1 MHQQLVAVVRHLV
14 KILSCLWVTNLLAQ
28 EIVPPLPNDYA
39 QVTSLNYCTNEV
51 IIQTSS
57 IGAFTTPGNE
67 VILIQMQGAPR
78 DISEDQNHGRH
89 LPDLATAGYYEIH
102 VISQALTTSN
112 PGELRLRFVHN
123 MEAVFDVNQ
132 SVQVV
137 TFPKYTS
144 ANVSNAVSGQPWNGS
159 TGGIIA
165 FQAEDSIS
173 IGATINIAEGGFQGG
188 AVQPDYDCFGIFGF
202 PGFDGLA
209 LDNGGEKGEGS
220 GDAWTQYGRGRN
232 GSGGGGGN
240 DHNCG
245 GGGGGNAGQGG
256 QGGLSFGFFCSAGF
270 GGFGGDSIPSNQGD
284 RLFMG
289 GGGGAADV
297 GNGDGTWDGNNAG
310 NGGGI
315 VILSAPTIHGL
326 NGQIT
331 ASGASVTQITNDDG
345 GSGGGAGG
353 SVFLDAETLSG
364 TLTIDVRGGDGG
376 DVFDG
381 IRCPGPG
388 GGGGGGAV
396 FTSLSSLPA
405 SFVVDLSPGVN
416 GANLVASCDDVTGG
430 ANAGDQGKVFW
441 ERMLSRMDIPFQPIT
456 LNSSFLPDTL
466 CPGDSIVLDAS
477 ATASHP
483 LIWSWSD
490 NASTGATA
498 VYQPSNTALI
508 STTLSYAD
516 LNGSCDSSFDV
527 LITVNQAL
535 ISFDQFP
542 EDPLQIGDT
551 ASVTANVAS
560 SEPIAQWN
568 WDMGEGFLS
577 ADSNLL
583 LVSPPYSR
591 SFCLDA
597 VDEEGC
603 LFRAC
608 ESIFI
613 DRILVV
619 LPDAF
624 SPNGDGLNDVYEVFP
639 HPNLQVVSQK
649 IYNRWGE
656 EVASIDGLNFWDGR
670 WEGEDQPA
678 GTYLIY
684 IVSENIY
691 TGFRQTQYGRL
702 SLVR

>member
-1 MHQQLVAVVRHLV
+1 MHQQLVAVARHLV
-14 KILSCLWVTNLLAQ
+14 KILCCLWVTNLLAQ

-57 IGAFTTPGNE
+57 IGAFTIPGNE

-78 DISEDQNHGRH
+78 EISDDQNHGRH
-89 LPDLATAGYYEIH
+89 LSDLATAGYYEIH
-102 VISQALTTSN
+102 EISQALTTSN
-112 PGELRLRFVHN
+112 PGELRLRFVYN
-123 MEAVFDVNQ
+123 MEAVFDVSQ

-137 TFPKYTS
+137 TFPKYTT
-144 ANVSNAVSGQPWNGS
+144 ANVSNAVTGQIWNGV
-159 TGGIIA
+159 TGGIVA
-165 FQAEDSIS
+165 FQALDSIS
-173 IGATINIAEGGFQGG
+173 IGATISISEGGFQGG

-202 PGFDGLA
+202 PGFDGTS

-256 QGGLSFGFFCSAGF
+256 QGGLSSGFFCSAGF
-270 GGFGGDSIPSNQGD
+270 GGFGGDSIPSNQGH

-326 NGQIT
+326 NGQIS
-331 ASGASVTQITNDDG
+331 ARGASVTQTTNDDG

-364 TLTIDVRGGDGG
+364 VMTIDVRGGAGG

-396 FTSLSSLPA
+396 LTNMSSLPA

-416 GANLVASCDDVTGG
+416 GVNLVASCDDVTGG
-430 ANAGDQGKVFW
+430 AIAGDQGKVFG
-441 ERMLSRMDIPFQPIT
+441 ERTLSRMDIPFQPIT
-456 LNSSFLPDTL
+456 LDNAFLPDTL
-466 CPGDSIVLDAS
+466 CPGDSIVLDAR

-483 LIWSWSD
+483 LIWAWSN
-490 NASTGATA
+490 NASTESTA
-498 VYQPSNTALI
+498 SYQPSNTSLI
-508 STTLSYAD
+508 STTISYSD
-516 LNGSCDSSFDV
+516 LTGSCDSSFDL

-551 ASVTANVAS
+551 ARVTANVAS

-568 WDMGEGFLS
+568 WEMGEGFLS

-591 SFCLDA
+591 SFCLNA

-603 LFRAC
+603 LFQAC
-608 ESIFI
+608 ESVFV

-649 IYNRWGE
+649 IFNRWGE

-678 GTYLIY
+678 ETYLIY

-691 TGFRQTQYGRL
+691 TGFRQAQYGRL
-702 SLVR
+702 SLIR

>member
-1 MHQQLVAVVRHLV
+1 MHQQLVAVARHLV
-14 KILSCLWVTNLLAQ
+14 KFLCCLWVTNLLAQ
-28 EIVPPLPNDYA
+28 EVVPPIPNDYA
-39 QVTSLNYCTNEV
+39 QVTSFNYCTNEV

-67 VILIQMQGAPR
+67 IILIQMNGAPR
-78 DISEDQNHGRH
+78 EISDDQNHGRH
-89 LPDLATAGYYEIH
+89 LNDLATAGYYEIH
-102 VISQALTTSN
+102 SINQALTTSN

-123 MEAVFDVNQ
+123 IEAVFDVSQ

-144 ANVSNAVSGQPWNGS
+144 ANVSNAVTGQFWNGT
-159 TGGIIA
+159 TGGVVA
-165 FQAEDSIS
+165 FQAQDSIS
-173 IGATINIAEGGFQGG
+173 IAATINASEAGCQGG
-188 AVQPDYDCFGIFGF
+188 EVQPDFDCFGISGF
-202 PGFDGLA
+202 PGFDGTS

-220 GDAWTQYGRGRN
+220 GDAWAQNGRGRN

-256 QGGLSFGFFCSAGF
+256 QGGLTSGFFCSAGF

-297 GNGDGTWDGNNAG
+297 GNGNGTWDGNNAG

-331 ASGASVTQITNDDG
+331 ARGASVTQTTNDDA

-353 SVFLDAETLSG
+353 SIFLDAETLSG
-364 TLTIDVRGGDGG
+364 TLTIDARGGDGG
-376 DVFDG
+376 DVFDV

-388 GGGGGGAV
+388 GGGGGGAIL
-396 FTSLSSLPA
+396 TNMTILPA

-416 GANLVASCDDVTGG
+416 GVNLVASCDDVTGG
-430 ANAGDQGKVFW
+430 ANAGDQGKVFG
-441 ERMLSRMDIPFQPIT
+441 ERILSRMDIPFQPIT

-477 ATASHP
+477 ATSSHP

-490 NASTGATA
+490 NASTQSTA
-498 VYQPSNTALI
+498 IYQPSNSAFFTTTI
-508 STTLSYAD
+508 SYED
-516 LNGSCDSSFDV
+516 LMGSCDSSFDV

-551 ASVTANVAS
+551 ARVTANVAS

-568 WDMGEGFLS
+568 WDIGEGFIS
-577 ADSNLL
+577 SDSNLL
-583 LVSPPYSR
+583 LVSPLYSR

-603 LFRAC
+603 LFQAC
-608 ESIFI
+608 EFVFI

-619 LPDAF
+619 LPGAF

-639 HPNLQVVSQK
+639 HSNLQVVFQK
-649 IYNRWGE
+649 IHNRWGE

-670 WEGEDQPA
+670 WQGVDQPA

-691 TGFRQTQYGRL
+691 TGFRQAQYGRL
-702 SLVR
+702 SLIR

>member
-1 MHQQLVAVVRHLV
+1 MHQQHVAVVRHLV
-14 KILSCLWVTNLLAQ
+14 KIICCLWVTNLLAQ

-78 DISEDQNHGRH
+78 EISDDQNHGRH
-89 LPDLATAGYYEIH
+89 LSDLATAGYYEIH
-102 VISQALTTSN
+102 EISQALTTSN
-112 PGELRLRFVHN
+112 PGELRLRFVYN
-123 MEAVFDVNQ
+123 MEAVFDVSQ

-137 TFPKYTS
+137 TFPKYTT
-144 ANVSNAVSGQPWNGS
+144 ANVSNAVTGQSWNGV
-159 TGGIIA
+159 TGGIVA
-165 FQAEDSIS
+165 FQALDSIS
-173 IGATINIAEGGFQGG
+173 IGATISISEGGFQGG
-188 AVQPDYDCFGIFGF
+188 AVQPDFDCFGIFGF
-202 PGFDGLA
+202 PGFDGTSH
-209 LDNGGEKGEGS
+209 DNGGEKGEGS

-256 QGGLSFGFFCSAGF
+256 QGGLSSGFFCSAGF

-326 NGQIT
+326 NGQIS
-331 ASGASVTQITNDDG
+331 ARGASVTQTTNDDG

-364 TLTIDVRGGDGG
+364 VMTIDVRGGAGG

-396 FTSLSSLPA
+396 LTNVSSLPA

-416 GANLVASCDDVTGG
+416 GVNLVASCDDVTGG
-430 ANAGDQGKVFW
+430 AIAGDQGKVFG
-441 ERMLSRMDIPFQPIT
+441 ERTLSRMDIPFQPIT
-456 LNSSFLPDTL
+456 LDNAFLQDTL
-466 CPGDSIVLDAS
+466 CPGDSIVIDAR

-483 LIWSWSD
+483 LIWAWSN
-490 NASTGATA
+490 NASTESTA
-498 VYQPSNTALI
+498 SYQPSNTSLI
-508 STTLSYAD
+508 STTISYSD
-516 LNGSCDSSFDV
+516 LIGSCDSSFDV

-560 SEPIAQWN
+560 SEAIAQWN
-568 WDMGEGFLS
+568 WEMGDGFLS

-591 SFCLDA
+591 SFCLNA
-597 VDEEGC
+597 VDEGGC
-603 LFRAC
+603 LFQAC
-608 ESIFI
+608 ESVFI

-649 IYNRWGE
+649 IFNRWGE

-670 WEGEDQPA
+670 WKGEDQPA

-691 TGFRQTQYGRL
+691 TGFRQAQYGRL
-702 SLVR
+702 SLIR

>member
-1 MHQQLVAVVRHLV
+1 MAVVRPLV
-14 KILSCLWVTNLLAQ
+14 KILCCFWVTNLLAQ
-28 EIVPPLPNDYA
+28 GIVPPLPNDYA
-39 QVTSLNYCTNEV
+39 QVTSFNYCANEV
-51 IIQTSS
+51 IVQTSS
-57 IGAFTTPGNE
+57 IGAFINPGNE
-67 VILIQMQGAPR
+67 VILIQMKGSPR
-78 DISEDQNHGRH
+78 DVSDDQNHGRH
-89 LPDLATAGYYEIH
+89 LSDLATAGYYEIH
-102 VISQALTTSN
+102 EISQALTTSN

-123 MEAVFDVNQ
+123 IEAVFNASQ

-137 TFPKYTS
+137 TFPQYTS
-144 ANVSNAVSGQPWNGS
+144 ANVSNAVTGQPWNGA
-159 TGGIIA
+159 TGGVVA
-165 FQAEDSIS
+165 FQALDSIS
-173 IGATINIAEGGFQGG
+173 IAATISMAESGFMGGQ
-188 AVQPDYDCFGIFGF
+188 VQPDFDCFGLFGF

-209 LDNGGEKGEGS
+209 PDNGGEKGEGS

-256 QGGLSFGFFCSAGF
+256 QGGLSSGFFCSAGF
-270 GGFGGDSIPSNQGD
+270 GGLGGDSIPAIQGD

-297 GNGDGTWDGNNAG
+297 GNGNGTWDGNNAG

-326 NGQIT
+326 NGQII
-331 ASGASVTQITNDDG
+331 ARGASVLQTTNDDG

-353 SVFLDAETLSG
+353 SIFLDAEILSG
-364 TLTIDVRGGDGG
+364 ALTIDVRGGDGG

-388 GGGGGGAV
+388 GGGGGGSV
-396 FTSLSSLPA
+396 ITNLNSLPA
-405 SFVVDLSPGVN
+405 SVVVDLSPGMN
-416 GANLVASCDDVTGG
+416 GVNLVASCDDVTGG
-430 ANAGDQGKVFW
+430 ASAGDQGKVLGG
-441 ERMLSRMDIPFQPIT
+441 RTLSRMDILFQPIT

-466 CPGDSIVLDAS
+466 CPGDSVLLDAS

-490 NASTGATA
+490 NASTESTA

-508 STTLSYAD
+508 ATTISYED
-516 LNGSCDSSFDV
+516 LIGACDSSFDA

-551 ASVTANVAS
+551 ARVTANVAS
-560 SEPIAQWN
+560 SESITQWN
-568 WDMGEGFLS
+568 WDMGEGFIS
-577 ADSNLL
+577 SDSNIL

-603 LFRAC
+603 LFQAC
-608 ESIFI
+608 ESVFI

-639 HPNLQVVSQK
+639 HPNLQVISQK

-670 WEGEDQPA
+670 LEGEGQPA

-684 IVSENIY
+684 LLSENIY
-691 TGFRQTQYGRL
+691 TGFRQAQYGRL
-702 SLVR
+702 SLIR

>member
-14 KILSCLWVTNLLAQ
+14 KILCCLWVTNLLAQ

-39 QVTSLNYCTNEV
+39 QVTSFNYCTNEV

-57 IGAFTTPGNE
+57 IGAFNTPGNE

-78 DISEDQNHGRH
+78 GISDDQHHGRH
-89 LPDLATAGYYEIH
+89 LSDLATAGYYEIH
-102 VISQALTTSN
+102 SISQALSTSN
-112 PGELRLRFVHN
+112 PGELRLRFEHN
-123 MEAVFDVNQ
+123 IEAVFDVSQ

-137 TFPKYTS
+137 TFPKYTT
-144 ANVSNAVSGQPWNGS
+144 ANVSNAVTGQSWNGV
-159 TGGIIA
+159 TGGVVA

-173 IGATINIAEGGFQGG
+173 IGATISIAEGGFQGG
-188 AVQPDYDCFGIFGF
+188 IVQPDFECFGIFGF
-202 PGFDGLA
+202 PGFDGTS

-220 GDAWTQYGRGRN
+220 GDAWTQNGRGRN

-256 QGGLSFGFFCSAGF
+256 QGGLSSGFFCSAGF
-270 GGFGGDSIPSNQGD
+270 GGFGGDSIPSNQRD

-331 ASGASVTQITNDDG
+331 ARGASVTQTTNDDG

-396 FTSLSSLPA
+396 LTNLNSLPA
-405 SFVVDLSPGVN
+405 SFVVDLSSGLNGV
-416 GANLVASCDDVTGG
+416 NLVASCDDVTGG
-430 ANAGDQGKVFW
+430 ANAGDQGKVFG
-441 ERMLSRMDIPFQPIT
+441 ERTLSRMDIPFQPIT
-456 LNSSFLPDTL
+456 LVSPFLPDTL
-466 CPGDSIVLDAS
+466 CPGDSMVLDAS
-477 ATASHP
+477 ASASHP

-490 NASTGATA
+490 NASTESTA
-498 VYQPSNTALI
+498 VYQPSNTSLI
-508 STTLSYAD
+508 ATT
-516 LNGSCDSSFDV
+516 
-527 LITVNQAL
+527 
-535 ISFDQFP
+535 ISF
-542 EDPLQIGDT
+542 
-551 ASVTANVAS
+551 
-560 SEPIAQWN
+560 
-568 WDMGEGFLS
+568 
-577 ADSNLL
+577 
-583 LVSPPYSR
+583 
-591 SFCLDA
+591 
-597 VDEEGC
+597 
-603 LFRAC
+603 
-608 ESIFI
+608 
-613 DRILVV
+613 
-619 LPDAF
+619 
-624 SPNGDGLNDVYEVFP
+624 
-639 HPNLQVVSQK
+639 
-649 IYNRWGE
+649 
-656 EVASIDGLNFWDGR
+656 
-670 WEGEDQPA
+670 
-678 GTYLIY
+678 
-684 IVSENIY
+684 
-691 TGFRQTQYGRL
+691 
-702 SLVR
+702 

>member
-1 MHQQLVAVVRHLV
+1 MHQQHVAVVRHLV
-14 KILSCLWVTNLLAQ
+14 KIICCLWVTNLLAQ

-78 DISEDQNHGRH
+78 EISDDQNHGRH
-89 LPDLATAGYYEIH
+89 LSDLATAGYYEIH
-102 VISQALTTSN
+102 EISQALTTSN
-112 PGELRLRFVHN
+112 PGELRLRFVYN
-123 MEAVFDVNQ
+123 MEAVFDVSQ

-137 TFPKYTS
+137 TFPKYTT
-144 ANVSNAVSGQPWNGS
+144 ANVSNAVTGQSWNGA
-159 TGGIIA
+159 TGGIVA
-165 FQAEDSIS
+165 FQALDSIS
-173 IGATINIAEGGFQGG
+173 IGATISISEGGFQGG
-188 AVQPDYDCFGIFGF
+188 AVQPDFDCFGIFGF
-202 PGFDGLA
+202 PGFDGTS

-256 QGGLSFGFFCSAGF
+256 QGGLSSGFFCSAGF

-326 NGQIT
+326 NGQIS
-331 ASGASVTQITNDDG
+331 ARGASVTQTTNDDG

-364 TLTIDVRGGDGG
+364 VMTIDVCGGAGG

-381 IRCPGPG
+381 IRCPGSG

-396 FTSLSSLPA
+396 LTNVSSLPA

-416 GANLVASCDDVTGG
+416 GVNLVASCDDVTGG
-430 ANAGDQGKVFW
+430 AIAGDQGKVFG
-441 ERMLSRMDIPFQPIT
+441 ERTLSRMDIPFQPIT
-456 LNSSFLPDTL
+456 LDNAFLPDTL
-466 CPGDSIVLDAS
+466 CPGDSIVIDAR

-483 LIWSWSD
+483 LIWAWSN
-490 NASTGATA
+490 NASTESTA
-498 VYQPSNTALI
+498 SYQPINTSLI
-508 STTLSYAD
+508 STTISYSD
-516 LNGSCDSSFDV
+516 LIGSCDSSFDV

-560 SEPIAQWN
+560 SEAIAQWN
-568 WDMGEGFLS
+568 WEMGEGFLS

-591 SFCLDA
+591 SFCLNA
-597 VDEEGC
+597 VDEGGC
-603 LFRAC
+603 LFQAC
-608 ESIFI
+608 ESVFI

-624 SPNGDGLNDVYEVFP
+624 SPNSDGLNDVYEVFP

-649 IYNRWGE
+649 IFNRWGE

-670 WEGEDQPA
+670 WKGEDQPA

-691 TGFRQTQYGRL
+691 TGFRQAQYGRL
-702 SLVR
+702 SLIR